1 MAIRRC
7 VNASTR
13 KSPNSPVARVSIFA
27 VFLLFR
33 PLLGKLPQGIIRIM
47 IDDGSTRSLG
57 TPSRCVARWRPPCD
71 SLLVGTAS

>member
-33 PLLGKLPQGIIRIM
+33 PLLGNCLRE
-47 IDDGSTRSLG
+47 S
-57 TPSRCVARWRPPCD
+57 
-71 SLLVGTAS
+71 